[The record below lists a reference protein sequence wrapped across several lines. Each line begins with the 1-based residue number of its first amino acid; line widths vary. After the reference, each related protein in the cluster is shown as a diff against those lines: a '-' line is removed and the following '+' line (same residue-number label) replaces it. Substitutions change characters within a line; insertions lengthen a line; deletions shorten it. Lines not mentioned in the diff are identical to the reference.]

1 MDPMYI
7 KKTIFK
13 DRNRP
18 KVPPQRS
25 IRELKPIPQPLKTP
39 TIMDTVKEGFAFGV
53 GASVASQVVK
63 SVTGIFSS
71 NEVKCENTKCS
82 TLLERYEQCLKLNE
96 SCTDYK
102 IDYEKCLK
110 E

>member
-1 MDPMYI
+1 MYI
-7 KKTIFK
+7 KKTILK

-18 KVPPQRS
+18 RVPPQRS
-25 IRELKPIPQPLKTP
+25 RREIQPTPQPLKTP

-53 GASVASQVVK
+53 GASIASNVVK
-63 SVTGIFSS
+63 SVTGLFSS

-82 TLLERYEQCLKLNE
+82 TLLERYEQCLKVTE
-96 SCTDYK
+96 SCFDYK
-102 IDYEKCLK
+102 MDYEKCLK